1 MQVKNITP
9 IERHVEKIFLLVGIL
24 FAGWLIYRNFAGN
37 PNSVPSPGQTFTRVL
52 PGQVGPRIS
61 QSVGRL
67 ENLIH
72 NQANHRFNPARLP
85 DYVGRL
91 VRERTAPLPTS
102 LALLPPV
109 AIGPW
114 NTPVVSSR
122 KVHLHRLVFVVPK
135 VPALVGLK
143 VKQNR
148 GVAIISLNKTRDLV
162 WVKVTARFRMA
173 RWRADLKG
181 GAHLLAGRG
190 GLPPQYRRTTFY
202 RLQARREKLLA
213 DGRWGRWKNIKGF
226 YVAPP
231 PTIDLANQ
239 SAQAIPQALG
249 VLDRQVGRILTP
261 AFYSIESIH
270 LRISRPQTKPHP
282 VRPGELRRGRVPG
295 GTGPGAVLRRTPGSI
310 YHHAGAA
317 PMVPSNRAPSP
328 LSVYTGGITRP
339 PVISTPVISTPAR
352 VSIAG
357 LLSRRSIKVFLYDT
371 SAKPGSSYRYEL
383 RVLLYNPTFR
393 FPYRLNHPAA
403 GRRPWLVSPWSLP
416 SPVVGVRNSMYF
428 FLAGGNATHG
438 RVEFQIF
445 KWVHGMWTWGD
456 ETVSAGEPIGTV
468 ESASLIDP
476 KTGGLVYKLVDF
488 NTGYTLVDARGNSSG
503 ASVTAVIRGPR
514 GRLLLRNSAW
524 DNANPQWAKLI
535 KAVNQAGSP
544 AVSARG
550 VSPSPAV
557 P

>member
-9 IERHVEKIFLLVGIL
+9 IERHVEKILLLVGIL

-37 PNSVPSPGQTFTRVL
+37 PESVPLPGQTRVL

-61 QSVGRL
+61 QSVGKL

-72 NQANHRFNPARLP
+72 NQANHRFTPARLP

-91 VRERTAPLPTS
+91 VREQTAPLPAP

-109 AIGPW
+109 SIGPW
-114 NTPVVSSR
+114 NTPVISSR
-122 KVHLHRLVFVVPK
+122 KVHLHKLIFVVPK

-148 GVAIISLNKTRDLV
+148 GVAVISLNKTRDLV
-162 WVKVTARFRMA
+162 WVKVSARFPMA

-181 GAHLLAGRG
+181 GAHLPAGRS
-190 GLPPQYRRTTFY
+190 GLPPPYRRTTFF
-202 RLQARREKLLA
+202 RLRARREKLLA
-213 DGRWGRWKNIKGF
+213 DGRWGRWKSIKGF
-226 YVAPP
+226 YVEPP
-231 PTIDLANQ
+231 PMIDLANQ
-239 SAQAIPQALG
+239 SAPAIPQALG

-261 AFYSIESIH
+261 AFYPIESIH
-270 LRISRPQTKPHP
+270 LRIIRPQTKPHHP
-282 VRPGELRRGRVPG
+282 VRPGGLRRGRVPG
-295 GTGPGAVLRRTPGSI
+295 GTGPGSVFHARQAPGSV
-310 YHHAGAA
+310 YHSRGAA
-317 PMVPSNRAPSP
+317 PLAPSNRTPSP
-328 LSVYTGGITRP
+328 LSIYTSHGGSTRP
-339 PVISTPVISTPAR
+339 PVISTPAR
-352 VSIAG
+352 VTMAS
-357 LLSRRSIKVFLYDT
+357 LLSKRSIKVFLYDT

-403 GRRPWLVSPWSLP
+403 RRRPWLASPWSLA

-456 ETVSAGEPIGTV
+456 ETVSAGQPIGTV

-476 KTGGLVYKLVDF
+476 KTGRLVYKLVNF
-488 NTGYTLVDARGNSSG
+488 NTGYTLVDARRNSSG
-503 ASVTAVIRGPR
+503 ASVTAVVRGPH

-544 AVSARG
+544 AVSAG
-550 VSPSPAV
+550 GAGPSPAV